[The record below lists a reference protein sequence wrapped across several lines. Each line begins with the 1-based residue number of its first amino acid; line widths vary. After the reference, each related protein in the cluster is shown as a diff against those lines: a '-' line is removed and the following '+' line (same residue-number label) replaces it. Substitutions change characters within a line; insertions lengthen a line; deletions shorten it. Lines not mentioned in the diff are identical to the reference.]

1 MSSTTTAAGAATDA
15 ANALLTIDNLGK
27 RFGGFVAL
35 DGISLQVKA
44 GERLGLIGPNG
55 SGKSTVVNC
64 ICGTLQNEVGSVTFN
79 GHRLNGMSAHQRTR
93 RGLSR
98 TFQLPRPFASLS
110 LADNMRVPLLY
121 TVASRGAALDKVAAH
136 GAALDAGDIAARC
149 IELLREVG
157 LESKAHRLPRELTQV
172 EMRKLELARAMA
184 AEPKLL
190 IADESMAG
198 LTHSEVEEILALLLR
213 LNAQGVTIILI
224 EHIMS
229 AVMSFS
235 QRLAVLVSGR
245 KIADGEPN
253 SVMRDPEVERA
264 YLGQ

>member
-1 MSSTTTAAGAATDA
+1 MTG
-15 ANALLTIDNLGK
+15 LLEVNNLGK

-35 DGISLQVKA
+35 EGIVLSVRP
-44 GERLGLIGPNG
+44 GERIGLIGPNG
-55 SGKSTVVNC
+55 SGKSTLVNC
-64 ICGTLQNEVGSVTFN
+64 ICGTLRNESGSVNFD
-79 GHRLNGMSAHQRTR
+79 GRLLDGATAHQRTW

-110 LADNMRVPLLY
+110 VADNLRIPLLY
-121 TVASRGAALDKVAAH
+121 TVAARGGSLRSTADLE
-136 GAALDAGDIAARC
+136 ARC
-149 IELLREVG
+149 FDLLREVG
-157 LESKAHRLPRELTQV
+157 LDKKAKRLPRELTQV

-198 LTHSEVEEILALLLR
+198 LTHSEVEEILALLQR
-213 LNAQGVTIILI
+213 LNEHGVTIILI
-224 EHIMS
+224 EHIMR

-235 QRLAVLVSGR
+235 QRLVVLVSGR
-245 KIADGEPN
+245 KIADGDPN
-253 SVMRDPEVERA
+253 TVVRDPEVERA

>member
-1 MSSTTTAAGAATDA
+1 MTE
-15 ANALLTIDNLGK
+15 LLAVDNLGK

-35 DGISLQVKA
+35 EGIVLYVRP
-44 GERLGLIGPNG
+44 GERIGLIGPNG
-55 SGKSTVVNC
+55 SGKSTLVNC
-64 ICGTLQNEVGSVTFN
+64 ICGTLRNESGSVNFD
-79 GHRLNGMSAHQRTR
+79 GRRLDGATAHQRTR

-110 LADNMRVPLLY
+110 VADNLRIPLLY
-121 TVASRGAALDKVAAH
+121 TVAARDGSHRSTADLE
-136 GAALDAGDIAARC
+136 ARC
-149 IELLREVG
+149 IDLLCEVG
-157 LESKAHRLPRELTQV
+157 LDKKAKRLPRELTQV

-198 LTHSEVEEILALLLR
+198 LTHSEVEEILTLLR
-213 LNAQGVTIILI
+213 RLNERGVTIILI
-224 EHIMS
+224 EHIMR

-235 QRLAVLVSGR
+235 QRLVVLVSGR
-245 KIADGEPN
+245 KIADGDP
-253 SVMRDPEVERA
+253 STVVRDPEVERA